1 MTFYWRDEWW
11 NKDLNELR
19 SRTEKLYEK
28 IGRDMWQVTAEKMIA
43 LRGWKVKESEVI
55 PVLQE
60 LGVYYVP
67 KKMVP
72 GPLYVFPKVDAAGH
86 VTSAQTK
93 PLHELFGPGK
103 YHTLGVSQKVFL
115 GPTWI
120 GNSDE
125 TLEKILRLHSATLV
139 EGPFDLVAAKILAPN
154 LPIMS
159 SLTKSV
165 GDKHMAYLKI
175 LGVKR
180 LYLLFDHDEAGE
192 KSKIILQ
199 KVLDIKVEAIGE
211 CPGDDPSGALKTV
224 GTKLALRRV
233 LKTIEEEHD
242 D

>member
-1 MTFYWRDEWW
+1 MGLYLQDAWW
-11 NKDLNELR
+11 NDLNELR

-43 LRGWKVKESEVI
+43 LRGWKIKESEVI

-60 LGVYYVP
+60 LGAYYVP
-67 KKMVP
+67 KKMIP
-72 GPLYVFPKVDAAGH
+72 GPMFVFPKVDAAGH
-86 VTSAQTK
+86 TTSAQTK
-93 PLHELFGPGK
+93 PLHDLFGPGK

-120 GNSDE
+120 GNTDE
-125 TLEKILRLHSATLV
+125 TLEKILRLKSVTLA
-139 EGPFDLVAAKILAPN
+139 EGPFDLVAAKILAPL

-159 SLTKSV
+159 SLTKSI
-165 GDKHMAYLKI
+165 GEKHVAYLKI
-175 LGVKR
+175 LGVQH

-192 KSKIILQ
+192 KSKIILS
-199 KVLDIKVEAIGE
+199 KILDIPVEAIGD
-211 CPGDDPSGALKTV
+211 CPGDDPSGALKTK
-224 GTKLALRRV
+224 GTKDALRRV